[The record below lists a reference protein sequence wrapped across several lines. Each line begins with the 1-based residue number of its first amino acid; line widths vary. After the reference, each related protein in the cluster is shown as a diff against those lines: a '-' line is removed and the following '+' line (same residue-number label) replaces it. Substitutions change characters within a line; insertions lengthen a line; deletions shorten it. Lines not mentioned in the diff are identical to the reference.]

1 MLFQSGSF
9 FAGSLVVRSLMRRTS
24 AYALV
29 APGLGLIA
37 LGSLGTLTLLVWPPS
52 LLHVMLPVAV
62 YAAGIAFV
70 MPAMT
75 TAALAPFPRIAG
87 AAAALMGFLQMGAGL
102 VVGSLG
108 ALMGDPLFAMG
119 MLIPAIGAAA
129 CVAYLVYRRHPHL
142 AEPEPR
148 REAIAG
154 LPVGRTLMPEDS
166 SDPR

>member
-9 FAGSLVVRSLMRRTS
+9 FVGSLIVRSMMRRTS

-29 APGLGLIA
+29 PPGLGLIA
-37 LGSLGTLTLLVWPPS
+37 LGSLGTLTLLFWPPS

-62 YAAGIAFV
+62 YAAGTAFV

-87 AAAALMGFLQMGAGL
+87 AASALTGFMQMGAGL

-108 ALMGDPLFAMG
+108 ALMGDPLLAMG
-119 MLIPAIGAAA
+119 LLIPMMGAGA

-154 LPVGRTLMPEDS
+154 LPVGRTLMPEDP
-166 SDPR
+166 SDRR